1 MTDNAALKDYFV
13 LYIGNDDQCDS
24 ECNKRIAGS
33 CKRFHTVHTAHEA
46 LEQFQTQKP
55 DIVLTDIN
63 LPDMDGLQ
71 LARKLKEIAPKLP
84 LLILTSV
91 NRPERIIDA
100 IRIGIHDYFL
110 KPIDPKEVL
119 ERLETIARTLALKSE
134 NRKNKRLLDEYR
146 RVVDIS
152 SVVTKTDPKGIITF
166 ANEKFLNI
174 TGYTRD
180 ELIGHSHR
188 IIRHPD
194 TPRETF
200 TDLWATIQA
209 KRVWQ
214 GTIKNRKKDGSSYI
228 VNATVIPILD
238 EHDNIIEYIAI
249 RQDVTRLIEQEHLIK
264 QQTTD
269 ALTQLPNR
277 EKLLEDLHAAK
288 YPNLALINIDN
299 FRDINDLYGFDVGD
313 FVLIEL
319 SRIIQENIVS
329 SECRLY
335 KLPSDEF
342 AIMADTA
349 GDVYGYQERVKSLIT
364 RIDSHN
370 FVVDDN
376 HIHVSVTV
384 GIAHAES
391 NILASADIAM
401 QDARKL
407 NKMVMVYDESRRS
420 REHTKQNLYW
430 NREIKSAIANNR
442 IVPYYQPICN
452 STNGVVEKYEALV
465 RLIDN
470 DGETISPFFFLDIAK
485 KYRLYDNITRTMIT
499 QTFEYFKE
507 KPYEFSLNLSIE
519 DILDEMMVEFITLKV
534 LEFPEP
540 ERIVFEI
547 TESEGI
553 ENYNDVQLFLR
564 EIKALGCKI
573 AIDDFGTGYSNF
585 EYILKLDI
593 DYLKIDGS
601 LVKNLPFDKDAR
613 VVVETILSFAKKL
626 GIKTITEFV
635 NAKECYALVKAMG
648 ADYMQGYYIGE
659 PHPEANVICCN
670 SEDDNTCM
678 ESYII

>member
-1 MTDNAALKDYFV
+1 MQSSALKNHSV
-13 LYIGNDDQCDS
+13 LYIGNDNQCDA
-24 ECNKRIAGS
+24 ECSKLIAEG
-33 CKRFHTVHTAHEA
+33 CKTFHTAQTAGEA
-46 LEQFQTQKP
+46 LEQFKLQRP

-63 LPDMDGLQ
+63 LSDMDGLL
-71 LARKLKEIAPKLP
+71 LAKRLKTLAPKLP
-84 LLILTSV
+84 LIILTSV
-91 NRPERIIDA
+91 NQPERIIDA

-110 KPIDPKEVL
+110 KPIEPLQILK
-119 ERLETIARTLALKSE
+119 RLEEVAKALSLKQE
-134 NRKNKRLLDEYR
+134 NRKNKRLLDEYKK
-146 RVVDIS
+146 VVDIS
-152 SVVTKTDPKGIITF
+152 SVVTKTDPKGFITF

-174 TGYTRD
+174 TGYSRE

-194 TPRETF
+194 TPKETF
-200 TDLWATIQA
+200 EELWSTIQA
-209 KRVWQ
+209 KKVWQ
-214 GTIKNRKKDGSSYI
+214 GTITNRKKDGSSYI
-228 VNATVIPILD
+228 VNATIIPILD
-238 EHDNIIEYIAI
+238 EHDEIVEYIAI
-249 RQDVTRLIEQEHLIK
+249 RQDVTKLIEQERIIK
-264 QQTTD
+264 RQTTD
-269 ALTQLPNR
+269 SLTQLPNR
-277 EKLLEDLHAAK
+277 EKLLEDLKVAK

-299 FRDINDLYGFDVGD
+299 FRDINDLYGLEVGD
-313 FVLIEL
+313 FVLKEL
-319 SRIIQENIVS
+319 SRVISANMQS
-329 SECRLY
+329 SQCILY

-342 AIMADTA
+342 AIMIDTA
-349 GDVYGYQERVKSLIT
+349 GDIYGYQERIKALIEHV
-364 RIDSHN
+364 DHHN
-370 FVVDDN
+370 FIVDDN

-384 GIAHAES
+384 GIAHAGS

-407 NKMVMVYDESRRS
+407 NKMLMVYDESRRS
-420 REHTKQNLYW
+420 KEHTQQNLYW
-430 NREIKSAIANNR
+430 NREIKSAIANGR
-442 IVPYYQPICN
+442 IVPYYQPICK
-452 STNGVVEKYEALV
+452 SVDGVVEKYEALV
-465 RLIDN
+465 RLIDR

-485 KYRLYDNITRTMIT
+485 KYRLYENITRTMIT

-519 DILDEMMVEFITLKV
+519 DIIDEMMVEFIKSQVST
-534 LEFPEP
+534 FPQP

-564 EIKALGCKI
+564 DIKALGCKI

-601 LVKNLPFDKDAR
+601 LIKNLPYDKDAR

-626 GIKTITEFV
+626 GIQTITEFV

-659 PHPEANVICCN
+659 PKPEADVICCN
-670 SEDDNTCM
+670 SHNDNACM
-678 ESYII
+678 DSYII